1 MEQVMKQ
8 LATVISTVIC
18 ALYCLALPIAQAT
31 QAPANTEATEVVI
44 PSEAELAQLLAPIA
58 LYPDSLLTH
67 ILIASTYPLEVI
79 EAERWLK
86 DNKDLTHD
94 QIVDLTINK
103 DWDPSVLALLSF
115 PGVLRKMST
124 ELDWTRS
131 LGDAFLAAEEQVLAS
146 IQTLRDQADAAG
158 NLDKMENV
166 IVTREDDNII
176 IQPVQKEVVYV
187 PYYDT
192 RVVYGPW
199 HWGYY
204 PPVYWSYWG
213 PHHSPY
219 YASAHYTS
227 HAPFYWHPAVHISVG
242 WWFSSFHWSNHH
254 VAVSHHNHSYYHRRS
269 HGYKRHSSY
278 GKPHNNHKVAK
289 STGGKRW
296 QHNPAHR
303 KGVAYNSDRVT
314 KRYSTAQ
321 YKSQR
326 PSMQQSKHVRKHE
339 RNVMAKQNHS
349 KSKNKSNKYTTNR
362 NHKTGQVSKQSKVSR
377 HGKLQ
382 TKMINQ
388 NHVREAKRDGQKQN
402 YKSYTS
408 NKTRVT
414 NSKQQHK
421 AAKANRSYTTTDRAK
436 TKTYNTAAKPAK
448 RGSVSAT
455 KSYNNKSYV
464 PKRSTKVKT
473 YNTAVKTSK
482 HTTRSS
488 SKSYAT
494 KSYSNKNYSKSHK
507 AKASKS
513 YKSRSSHSRSSK
525 NSSSRKKH

>member
-1 MEQVMKQ
+1 MKQ
-8 LATVISTVIC
+8 LTMIIC
-18 ALYCLALPIAQAT
+18 ALYCLALPVAQAT
-31 QAPANTEATEVVI
+31 QAPATTETTEVVI

-86 DNKDLTHD
+86 DNKDLTHA

-115 PGVLRKMST
+115 PNVLSKMSS
-124 ELDWTRS
+124 ELNWTRS
-131 LGDAFLAAEEQVLAS
+131 LGDAFLAAEKQVLAS

-158 NLDKMENV
+158 NLDKMDNV

-242 WWFSSFHWSNHH
+242 WWFSNFHWSNHH
-254 VAVSHHNHSYYHRRS
+254 VAVSHHNHSYYHRHS

-278 GKPHNNHKVAK
+278 GKSYNSHNSKHKVAK

-303 KGVAYNSDRVT
+303 KGVAYKSDKMT

-339 RNVMAKQNHS
+339 RNAIANQSFN

-362 NHKTGQVSKQSKVSR
+362 GHKTGQVNKHSKVSR
-377 HGKLQ
+377 HHDLKK
-382 TKMINQ
+382 KMNSQHQIKQ
-388 NHVREAKRDGQKQN
+388 AKRDGQKQN

-408 NKTRVT
+408 NKTRAT
-414 NSKQQHK
+414 KIKQQRK
-421 AAKANRSYTTTDRAK
+421 AATAKKYYTTSAKAK

-448 RGSVSAT
+448 RGSVNTT
-455 KSYNNKSYV
+455 KSYDNKSYV
-464 PKRSTKVKT
+464 PKRSTQIKT
-473 YNTAVKTSK
+473 YNKAVKTSK
-482 HTTRSS
+482 HTSRSS

-494 KSYSNKNYSKSHK
+494 KSYSNKNNSKSYK
-507 AKASKS
+507 SSTPKS
-513 YKSRSSHSRSSK
+513 YKSRSSYSRSSK
-525 NSSSRKKH
+525 RSSSHKKR